1 MAKQTEPTDISYTA
15 RFKNDD
21 EWLYI
26 LYEATWTSSFSS
38 PESAAVSMF
47 FFSGNPTTDNDA
59 GWVGFT
65 GNTWDPFGWTGGMWM
80 DGLLAD
86 PPGTNDVEGIG
97 YFDGDTYWFAFRKR
111 LDSGDGYDWSFKPGD
126 LMGNRIAPEEPPHM
140 LVAFWDS
147 DTQSTYEQI
156 IALQLSTLEFN
167 ARKLNTKMM
176 KFQRNDDVV
185 HLFGFNDAGRPGQP
199 PAVVKKGRAVI
210 FGFEWAADNPEMSVD
225 DLRAMIIGNP
235 DHKITCS
242 IDGSS
247 EFSVKSWY
255 QEPFFAETRVE
266 ISPYLREP
274 KDAAEDMPRP
284 EHYMRD
290 PSDAQGKYMEIWVEK
305 ATNIPLLRHIV
316 AKWYVPLIAT
326 AGNTSVT
333 FKHEAAERFKSR
345 QHLDCVV
352 LYLSDLD
359 ADGQYFPVL
368 LDEWFREVEGI
379 DFVEVRQV
387 LLKHEHIK
395 RYNLPI
401 QLRVYK
407 KEHERKAYVQD
418 FIKQHGRIQVEIDAL
433 PVDDLRSLVEQE
445 MQGLLSQRVITKV
458 RRQSQVDARK
468 MLVPLYKQG
477 L

>member
-1 MAKQTEPTDISYTA
+1 MRGISIPDWRVSEAFSIPEKPASYAGDEIDAAMKKARATQEELDKFFVTKRVCRAGSTDWMRVMREGIPLICDEVDRIQAPITVRRIFYSLYSRLLLKNQEAQYKRLSVHLAKA
-15 RFKNDD
+15 RK
-21 EWLYI
+21 
-26 LYEATWTSSFSS
+26 A
-38 PESAAVSMF
+38 
-47 FFSGNPTTDNDA
+47 
-59 GWVGFT
+59 
-65 GNTWDPFGWTGGMWM
+65 
-80 DGLLAD
+80 GLL
-86 PPGTNDVEGIG
+86 PWE
-97 YFDGDTYWFAFRKR
+97 Y
-111 LDSGDGYDWSFKPGD
+111 
-126 LMGNRIAPEEPPHM
+126 
-140 LVAFWDS
+140 
-147 DTQSTYEQI
+147 
-156 IALQLSTLEFN
+156 
-167 ARKLNTKMM
+167 
-176 KFQRNDDVV
+176 
-185 HLFGFNDAGRPGQP
+185 
-199 PAVVKKGRAVI
+199 
-210 FGFEWAADNPEMSVD
+210 
-225 DLRAMIIGNP
+225 
-235 DHKITCS
+235 IT
-242 IDGSS
+242 D
-247 EFSVKSWY
+247 
-255 QEPFFAETRVE
+255 ETRVE

-274 KDAAEDMPRP
+274 KDAAQDMPRP

-290 PSDAQGKYMEIWVEK
+290 PSDAQGKYVEIWVEK
-305 ATNIPLLRHIV
+305 ATNIPLLRHIA

-345 QHLDCVV
+345 QHLECVV

-368 LDEWFREVEGI
+368 LDEWFKEVEGI
-379 DFVEVRQV
+379 GFVEVRQV

-395 RYNLPI
+395 RYNLPV
-401 QLRVYK
+401 QPRVYK